1 MADRIFLREVKL
13 ENIKKTLLFYQNSVG
28 NVSCVVWDA
37 ALVLTKYLEKR
48 SGQYDSWLKGR
59 KVIELGAG
67 LGCVGVTAA
76 CYGGDV
82 ILTDLPEVVPQLIR
96 TIDLNRNSW
105 NDRGQVTAVALTW
118 GQNKQNNYEALKI
131 PADVILLSDCV
142 YYEESLDPLIETIKT
157 ISSDTTEII
166 LSQEKRD
173 TEKQQEIWKQ
183 FLMKFHDSF
192 NVIKVP
198 LNEQDELYA
207 SPDIFLLRAYKKINT

>member
-13 ENIKKTLLFYQNSVG
+13 ENIKKTLLFYQHSVG

-37 ALVLTKYLEKR
+37 ALVLAKYLEKR

-59 KVIELGAG
+59 KIIELGAG
-67 LGCVGVTAA
+67 LGCVGIAAA

-82 ILTDLPEVVPQLIR
+82 ILTDLPDVVPQLLK
-96 TIDLNRNSW
+96 TIDLNRTAWS
-105 NDRGQVTAVALTW
+105 DRGQVNAAALTW
-118 GQNKQNNYEALKI
+118 GQNKQNNIETLKV
-131 PADVILLSDCV
+131 PADIILLSDCV
-142 YYEESLDPLIETIKT
+142 YYEESLDPLIETIKLL
-157 ISSDTTEII
+157 SSDTTEII

-183 FLMKFHDSF
+183 FLIKFNEVF
-192 NVIKVP
+192 TVNKVP

-207 SPDIFLLRAYKKINT
+207 SPDIFLLRAHKKSNT